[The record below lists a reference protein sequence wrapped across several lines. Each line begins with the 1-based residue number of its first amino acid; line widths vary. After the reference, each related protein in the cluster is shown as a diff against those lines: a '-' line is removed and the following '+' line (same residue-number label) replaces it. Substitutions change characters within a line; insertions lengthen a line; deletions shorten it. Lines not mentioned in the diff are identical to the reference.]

1 MAIEKELHN
10 RVKAAVLEA
19 AELLGGKAEDIAAE
33 AVNTPMTEVSVWVRL
48 CNGETPTMDI
58 TTTYQLT
65 GKEKEEH
72 PNV

>member
-1 MAIEKELHN
+1 MAIKIDLHN

-19 AELLGGKAEDIAAE
+19 AELLSEKAEDIAAE

-58 TTTYQLT
+58 TVTYPL
-65 GKEKEEH
+65 GAAEKEEH

>member
-19 AELLGGKAEDIAAE
+19 AELLSEKAEDIAAE

-48 CNGETPTMDI
+48 CNGEAPTMDI
-58 TTTYQLT
+58 TVTYPL
-65 GKEKEEH
+65 GAAEKEEH
-72 PNV
+72 QNV